1 MSRKMLIS
9 VFVIYEASV
18 YCKDWCTVL
27 VAVCLSC
34 FSGCTNTDE
43 TEFTCRAMQAEG
55 GYGYMV
61 LHKGDTLIRQPY
73 IPAVGRKIAFA
84 TKEDALKV
92 AKLVCRK
99 LDEKQSPSISKE
111 EITML
116 GIIVNRE

>member
-1 MSRKMLIS
+1 MFIVKIGVLS
-9 VFVIYEASV
+9 
-18 YCKDWCTVL
+18 L
-27 VAVCLSC
+27 VAVCLSYC
-34 FSGCTNTDE
+34 SGCTNADGE
-43 TEFTCRAMQAEG
+43 KLSCRSMQVEG
-55 GYGYMV
+55 GYGYV
-61 LHKGDTLIRQPY
+61 VVYGADTLIYQPY
-73 IPAVGRKIAFA
+73 IPAIGEKIAFA

>member
-1 MSRKMLIS
+1 MKL
-9 VFVIYEASV
+9 VFIVKIGVLS
-18 YCKDWCTVL
+18 L

-34 FSGCTNTDE
+34 FSGCTNTGE
-43 TEFTCRAMQAEG
+43 TEFPCRAMQAEG

-61 LHKGDTLIRQPY
+61 LHKGDTLIHQPY

>member
-1 MSRKMLIS
+1 MKL
-9 VFVIYEASV
+9 VFIVKIGVLS
-18 YCKDWCTVL
+18 L

-34 FSGCTNTDE
+34 FFGCTNTGE

-61 LHKGDTLIRQPY
+61 LHKPY

-99 LDEKQSPSISKE
+99 LDEKQSPSISKK

>member
-1 MSRKMLIS
+1 MIS

-18 YCKDWCTVL
+18 YCKDWCTVPGG
-27 VAVCLSC
+27 SMC
-34 FSGCTNTDE
+34 FSGCTNTGE

>member
-1 MSRKMLIS
+1 MGSEMCIR
-9 VFVIYEASV
+9 
-18 YCKDWCTVL
+18 D
-27 VAVCLSC
+27 
-34 FSGCTNTDE
+34 
-43 TEFTCRAMQAEG
+43 RQAEG

-99 LDEKQSPSISKE
+99 LDEKQSPSISKK